1 MRMKNF
7 EFAFTLNAMMKG
19 NVVATSR
26 DAFKALENMNK
37 AIGQLKYKYNDII
50 FAQNSVENALKKL
63 DAEYRAGAIDTH
75 TYNVKHKELQQQLE
89 ATKLRAQGLAQNM
102 RAVSK
107 EMQQYQAMNKF
118 ATARGA
124 FNASMQNAVG
134 AYATFEGA
142 KRVAEV
148 LTAPIMDGVRA
159 AMTFESAMAD
169 VRKVV
174 DFDTPQG
181 FKNMQ
186 QDILKLSTVLPM
198 IPEDI
203 AKIVAAGGQA
213 GIAKDDLLIF
223 AESAAK
229 MGVAFDISADQAGD
243 MMAKWRTAFKM
254 NQNEVIELADKI
266 NYLGNT
272 TAAGAIPI
280 SDIVTRIGPLGDV
293 AGLASGEIA
302 ALGASMAGAG
312 IPSEIAAT
320 GIKNLMLAMAAGT
333 SATNKQASAF
343 ASLGFSAEE
352 VAVRMQTDAKGAI
365 LDVMKAIKSLDAS
378 QQASVMKE
386 LFGQESLSA
395 IGPLLSN
402 LDNLQDNF
410 NKVADSSQYAGSM
423 EAEYAERS
431 KTAENAMILMENSM
445 KKVNIQLGNIFLP
458 MVANGMQ
465 LISEFAVSLA
475 QFIEKHETLA
485 TILGGAAIS
494 ASALAVGFTAL
505 GLGFAGIKTA
515 YTGLFFLKEAILGV
529 NIITKITTIST
540 KAFQAAQAMA
550 RLSMIG
556 FSVASTVAR
565 TAMLSLNAAMLANP
579 AGLVVVG
586 IIALVAA
593 GAYLVSRFTSVRDFM
608 VAMWESP
615 TAATI
620 AFLTGPI
627 GWLVYAGAGIV
638 AHWEEV
644 KAWFTTLWDNPSEA
658 VDQFVAFFTRKLQA
672 LWETAQEYWGKIT
685 AVFGSG
691 PSSGGPASM
700 APVAHNAAGGIYG
713 KGAFLTTFAEESPEA
728 AIPLDGSRRAISLWQ
743 QAGQIL
749 GMLPDGSEGGSSTQN
764 ISISIP
770 VTVNGTADD
779 VAISSMQSSIEA
791 AVRRALADI
800 RHQEGRVSFA

>member
-1 MRMKNF
+1 MKNF

-19 NVVATSR
+19 NVVA

-254 NQNEVIELADKI
+254 NQQDVVALADKI

-272 TAAGAIPI
+272 TAAAAPLI
-280 SDIVTRIGPLGDV
+280 SDVVTRIGPLGEV
-293 AGLASGEIA
+293 GGVASGEIA
-302 ALGASMAGAG
+302 ALGASMVGAG
-312 IPSEIAAT
+312 IQSEVAAT
-320 GIKNLMLAMAAGT
+320 GIKNLILNMVVGENA
-333 SATNKQASAF
+333 SKKQAEAF
-343 ASLGFSAEE
+343 ASLGMNAGEM
-352 VAVRMQTDAKGAI
+352 AKRMQTDAKGAI
-365 LDVMKAIKSLDAS
+365 MDVLQAIKELDADK
-378 QQASVMKE
+378 QASTLKT
-386 LFGQESLSA
+386 LFGQESIGA
-395 IGPLLSN
+395 ISPLLSN
-402 LDNLQDNF
+402 LDNLKENF
-410 NKVADSSQYAGSM
+410 DKVADSSQYAGSM

-565 TAMLSLNAAMLANP
+565 TAMLSLNAAMVANP

-620 AFLTGPI
+620 AFLTG
-627 GWLVYAGAGIV
+627 WLVYAGAGIV
-638 AHWEEV
+638 AHWEDV

-770 VTVNGTADD
+770 VTVNGTADGA
-779 VAISSMQSSIEA
+779 AISSMQSSIEA